1 MIEIAEKFDEKHRVL
16 DFLKDL
22 EEDDFLEFC
31 A

>member
-22 EEDDFLEFC
+22 EEEDFLFD

>member
-16 DFLKDL
+16 DFLTDL
-22 EEDDFLEFC
+22 EEDNFLFD

>member
-22 EEDDFLEFC
+22 EEDDFLFD

>member
-22 EEDDFLEFC
+22 EEDNFLFD

>member
-16 DFLKDL
+16 DFHKDL
-22 EEDDFLEFC
+22 EEDNFLFD